1 MGRPRAFT
9 LVELVIV
16 VLILGILAAIVVPK
30 VINNVADATDS
41 GLRQTLSVLRDGIE
55 LFKAQHNGVLPGAVT
70 DGTNAAGTGKC
81 FRWHLI
87 YFSREDGEVSKTD
100 RLNYPLGPYLRAGF
114 PKAPLGP
121 QKGKT
126 GVKTGAAGVPLSGET
141 TPMKAWKYDYTTGEV
156 IFNYDQPTAC
166 DPTVSYDEL

>member
-114 PKAPLGP
+114 PVRPTTLAETANGRIFKSSRPF
-121 QKGKT
+121 
-126 GVKTGAAGVPLSGET
+126 VKLLTDSS
-141 TPMKAWKYDYTTGEV
+141 
-156 IFNYDQPTAC
+156 PTC
-166 DPTVSYDEL
+166 DTHPALR